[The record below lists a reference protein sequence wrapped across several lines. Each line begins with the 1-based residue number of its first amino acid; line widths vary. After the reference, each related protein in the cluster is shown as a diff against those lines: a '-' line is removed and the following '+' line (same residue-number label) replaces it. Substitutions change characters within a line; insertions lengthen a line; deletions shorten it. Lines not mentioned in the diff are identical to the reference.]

1 MLRTSPLPRDAQ
13 TVAVARPATTG
24 IVSAP
29 AGDERAGETTDT
41 TQKTSKTAGSIDRI
55 GGSRAGSSG
64 DRSASR
70 PRGSLLSSCNPFP
83 HTLVSGS
90 ATKDDQRG
98 MARESPME
106 STSPYRTGAII
117 ASRYRLLRQLGRG
130 GMGEVWAAHHLTLNT
145 EVAVK
150 FLSTGAGGNAAKIAL
165 ERFRFEAQVSAHL
178 GLKTAHVVAV
188 HDAGRDDVGPYL
200 VMEHVRGRTLRA
212 ELNRSGPLSIED
224 VATLLDQVCGALS
237 VAHGSGIVHRD
248 LKPSNLL
255 LLDQPDGSLYVKV
268 ADFGIAKA
276 LKSDLAV
283 DRPEDTSDGWMLGS
297 PAYMSPEQMGGG
309 GVDARS
315 DMWALG
321 VIIYECLT
329 GRLPFPGRS
338 VAELIINMSVGRF
351 DPPSNVRPT
360 LPIEL
365 DAWFLRALGKRKEQR
380 FPRVEDMAE
389 SFRAAIVRR
398 PVRRLPRLA
407 QRGAGFMGLAMA
419 MFALR
424 PAPSEALPDRRTDA
438 SAGAATSKEAG
449 GARRVDL
456 DHAESTAAIPVAAP
470 AADAAPTAAAASPHP
485 SALTTAPALTAT
497 LGSLG
502 ASEARRGHGAGSTAT
517 TATTA
522 TAAPAEARP
531 ASATK
536 TAPVDTAAPARKS
549 LTEAF

>member
-1 MLRTSPLPRDAQ
+1 MLRTSPLPKDAK
-13 TVAVARPATTG
+13 TVAVARSATSEIESANATG
-24 IVSAP
+24 G
-29 AGDERAGETTDT
+29 GDDEATVASH
-41 TQKTSKTAGSIDRI
+41 KTSKNAGSIARME
-55 GGSRAGSSG
+55 AAQA
-64 DRSASR
+64 RSANEASASG

-83 HTLVSGS
+83 LTLMSGS
-90 ATKDDQRG
+90 ASRDDKQG
-98 MARESPME
+98 MVVEGPMD

-178 GLKTAHVVAV
+178 GLKTSHVVAV
-188 HDAGRDDVGPYL
+188 HDAGRDAAGPYL

-212 ELNRSGPLSIED
+212 ELNRRGPLALDE

-276 LKSDLAV
+276 LQSDLAV

-321 VIIYECLT
+321 VIIYECIT

-338 VAELIINMSVGRF
+338 VAELIVNMSVGRF
-351 DPPSNVRPT
+351 DPPTTVRPM
-360 LPIEL
+360 LPREL
-365 DAWFLRALGKRKEQR
+365 DAWFTRALGKRKEQR
-380 FPRVEDMAE
+380 FPRVEEMAQ
-389 SFRAAIVRR
+389 SFHAAILGRPLRRIPRVVRR
-398 PVRRLPRLA
+398 ITGLV
-407 QRGAGFMGLAMA
+407 GLAA
-419 MFALR
+419 AVLALQ
-424 PAPSEALPDRRTDA
+424 PGPSEATQETPIDPS
-438 SAGAATSKEAG
+438 SATPP
-449 GARRVDL
+449 
-456 DHAESTAAIPVAAP
+456 I
-470 AADAAPTAAAASPHP
+470 
-485 SALTTAPALTAT
+485 
-497 LGSLG
+497 
-502 ASEARRGHGAGSTAT
+502 AT
-517 TATTA
+517 TAENREVHAPTPTRPTSDA
-522 TAAPAEARP
+522 TAAPTSPR
-531 ASATK
+531 AST
-536 TAPVDTAAPARKS
+536 TTAAPITTAIDAASSIGPKRGHGPSAATTSIAAPQATATMPAPKHS
-549 LTEAF
+549 GLVEVF

>member
-1 MLRTSPLPRDAQ
+1 MAGYAAASRADGDATKAVESLNKTSQNPDAI
-13 TVAVARPATTG
+13 ARSGDVQA
-24 IVSAP
+24 AP
-29 AGDERAGETTDT
+29 A
-41 TQKTSKTAGSIDRI
+41 S
-55 GGSRAGSSG
+55 

-70 PRGSLLSSCNPFP
+70 PRGAVLSSCNSFP
-83 HTLVSGS
+83 QTLESGS
-90 ATKDDQRG
+90 VVTKDQRG
-98 MARESPME
+98 SAREAFME
-106 STSPYRTGAII
+106 STSPYRSGAII

-178 GLKTAHVVAV
+178 GLKTSHVVAV
-188 HDAGRDDVGPYL
+188 HDAGRDAAGPYL

-212 ELNRSGPLSIED
+212 ELNRSGPLSLTD
-224 VATLLDQVCGALS
+224 AATLLDQICGALS

-351 DPPSNVRPT
+351 DPPSNVRGA
-360 LPIEL
+360 LPSEL
-365 DAWFLRALGKRKEQR
+365 DAWFVRALAKRKEQR
-380 FPRVEDMAE
+380 FARVEDMAQA
-389 SFRAAIVRR
+389 FRAAILVH
-398 PVRRLPRLA
+398 PVRRLP
-407 QRGAGFMGLAMA
+407 GLARRLVGSVGLLA
-419 MFALR
+419 AVFTLR
-424 PAPSEALPDRRTDA
+424 PAPSVALLTPLAPITGDRTEQIAQPLPTLPVVDRPLDRDLAAPPPARSIALPA
-438 SAGAATSKEAG
+438 PPLAG
-449 GARRVDL
+449 
-456 DHAESTAAIPVAAP
+456 PVAASDPKRGRVPP
-470 AADAAPTAAAASPHP
+470 APPPARPTAIPPASIPAVPPPPTAA
-485 SALTTAPALTAT
+485 TAT
-497 LGSLG
+497 PPHKG
-502 ASEARRGHGAGSTAT
+502 
-517 TATTA
+517 
-522 TAAPAEARP
+522 
-531 ASATK
+531 
-536 TAPVDTAAPARKS
+536 
-549 LTEAF
+549 LTEVF

>member
-1 MLRTSPLPRDAQ
+1 MLRTSPLPRDAKTAALVRLGTSETEGANAVDGASEEA
-13 TVAVARPATTG
+13 TVA
-24 IVSAP
+24 SH
-29 AGDERAGETTDT
+29 
-41 TQKTSKTAGSIDRI
+41 KTRQTAGSIARMEGVHARNDSDQSNSRLR
-55 GGSRAGSSG
+55 GSRL
-64 DRSASR
+64 
-70 PRGSLLSSCNPFP
+70 SLCNPFP

-98 MARESPME
+98 PERESPME

-178 GLKTAHVVAV
+178 GLKTSHVVAV
-188 HDAGRDDVGPYL
+188 HDAGRDAAGPYL
-200 VMEHVRGRTLRA
+200 VMEHVHGRTLRA
-212 ELNRSGPLSIED
+212 ELNRRGPLALDE

-237 VAHGSGIVHRD
+237 IAHGSGIVHRD

-297 PAYMSPEQMGGG
+297 PGYLSPEPMGGG

-321 VIIYECLT
+321 VIIYECIT

-338 VAELIINMSVGRF
+338 VAELIMNMSVGRF
-351 DPPSNVRPT
+351 DPPSSVRPM
-360 LPIEL
+360 LPRGL
-365 DAWFLRALGKRKEQR
+365 DAWFARALGKRKEQR
-380 FPRVEDMAE
+380 FPRVEDMAQ
-389 SFRAAIVRR
+389 SFRTAIQGR
-398 PVRRLPRLA
+398 PVRRMPRLA
-407 QRGAGFMGLAMA
+407 RRITGVVGLAA
-419 MFALR
+419 AVLALQ
-424 PAPSEALPDRRTDA
+424 PAPSEALPEPELTPSIHTTPMATIVDA
-438 SAGAATSKEAG
+438 REVRAAPPAAGEVAPRPVERAAT
-449 GARRVDL
+449 
-456 DHAESTAAIPVAAP
+456 
-470 AADAAPTAAAASPHP
+470 
-485 SALTTAPALTAT
+485 
-497 LGSLG
+497 SLG
-502 ASEARRGHGAGSTAT
+502 AS
-517 TATTA
+517 
-522 TAAPAEARP
+522 TAAPPTPHSINA
-531 ASATK
+531 ASGAPIAKDPRRGRGLSAAT
-536 TAPVDTAAPARKS
+536 TTAAPTPAIAPPKAAVETPAPKPTG
-549 LTEAF
+549 LVEVF

>member
-24 IVSAP
+24 VVSGP
-29 AGDERAGETTDT
+29 VTDGDAGETTDT

-55 GGSRAGSSG
+55 GGYRAGSSD

-98 MARESPME
+98 MVRESPME

-188 HDAGRDDVGPYL
+188 HDAGRDSAGPYL

-276 LKSDLAV
+276 LQSDLAV

-380 FPRVEDMAE
+380 FPRVEDMAQT
-389 SFRAAIVRR
+389 FRAAIVGR
-398 PVRRLPRLA
+398 PTRRLPRLA

-424 PAPSEALPDRRTDA
+424 PAPSEALPDRRAETSPEAA
-438 SAGAATSKEAG
+438 SSKEIRADHS
-449 GARRVDL
+449 VE
-456 DHAESTAAIPVAAP
+456 HAESTAEIPAAP
-470 AADAAPTAAAASPHP
+470 RSADPAPAPTAASPRP
-485 SALTTAPALTAT
+485 SAPTATPAPTLTTAG
-497 LGSLG
+497 GSLG
-502 ASEARRGHGAGSTAT
+502 SSEPRRGHASTAT
-517 TATTA
+517 TATATA
-522 TAAPAEARP
+522 AAPAEARP
-531 ASATK
+531 ASTAK
-536 TAPVDTAAPARKS
+536 PAPVDTAAPSHKS
-549 LTEAF
+549 LVEVF

>member
-1 MLRTSPLPRDAQ
+1 
-13 TVAVARPATTG
+13 
-24 IVSAP
+24 
-29 AGDERAGETTDT
+29 
-41 TQKTSKTAGSIDRI
+41 
-55 GGSRAGSSG
+55 
-64 DRSASR
+64 
-70 PRGSLLSSCNPFP
+70 
-83 HTLVSGS
+83 
-90 ATKDDQRG
+90 
-98 MARESPME
+98 ME

-178 GLKTAHVVAV
+178 GLKTSHVVAV
-188 HDAGRDDVGPYL
+188 HDAGRDSAGPYL

-212 ELNRSGPLSIED
+212 ELNRSGPLSLED

-365 DAWFLRALGKRKEQR
+365 DAWFVRALGKRKEQR
-380 FPRVEDMAE
+380 FPRVEDMAQA
-389 SFRAAIVRR
+389 FHAAIVKR
-398 PVRRLPRLA
+398 PVRKLPRLA
-407 QRGAGFMGLAMA
+407 QRGAGFVGLAMA
-419 MFALR
+419 IFALR
-424 PAPSEALPDRRTDA
+424 PAPSDALLDHPALPVVE
-438 SAGAATSKEAG
+438 AAPIVTTRGEQPAPM
-449 GARRVDL
+449 
-456 DHAESTAAIPVAAP
+456 TAIPVAPPPVDAAP
-470 AADAAPTAAAASPHP
+470 AMTTTSPRPSTLTAAPVTTFAAGGSHASSEPRRGRGSVAPASAPTAAAA
-485 SALTTAPALTAT
+485 PAA
-497 LGSLG
+497 
-502 ASEARRGHGAGSTAT
+502 AKPVEAKPL
-517 TATTA
+517 
-522 TAAPAEARP
+522 PA
-531 ASATK
+531 
-536 TAPVDTAAPARKS
+536 DTAAPNHKS
-549 LTEAF
+549 LIEAF

>member
-1 MLRTSPLPRDAQ
+1 MSGAA
-13 TVAVARPATTG
+13 AVPPADG
-24 IVSAP
+24 SEEEAVGSLN
-29 AGDERAGETTDT
+29 
-41 TQKTSKTAGSIDRI
+41 KTSQTAGSIARM
-55 GGSRAGSSG
+55 AGVHGERPSE
-64 DRSASR
+64 RSASR

-83 HTLVSGS
+83 PTLVSES
-90 ATKDDQRG
+90 VATNDQRG
-98 MARESPME
+98 LARETFME
-106 STSPYRTGAII
+106 STSPYRSGAII

-178 GLKTAHVVAV
+178 GLKTSHVVAV
-188 HDAGRDDVGPYL
+188 HDAGRDAAGPYL

-212 ELNRSGPLSIED
+212 ELNRSGPLSLD
-224 VATLLDQVCGALS
+224 DAATLLDQVCGALS

-338 VAELIINMSVGRF
+338 VAELIVNMSVGRF
-351 DPPSNVRPT
+351 DPPSNVRGA
-360 LPIEL
+360 LPSEL
-365 DAWFLRALGKRKEQR
+365 DAWFVRALAKRKEQR
-380 FPRVEDMAE
+380 FARVEDMAQ
-389 SFRAAIVRR
+389 SFRAAILVH

-407 QRGAGFMGLAMA
+407 RRLAGFMGLTAA

-424 PAPSEALPDRRTDA
+424 PAPSEALLTPHPKAAPSALHADDREAHVTLPIPIEPSAAPPLDRAPATPSTSLPSA
-438 SAGAATSKEAG
+438 PTGTPTPTFTSAAGAPLASDPKRGRGSLAPPIA
-449 GARRVDL
+449 ARP
-456 DHAESTAAIPVAAP
+456 TAAP
-470 AADAAPTAAAASPHP
+470 AAPPPAPAPTATAD
-485 SALTTAPALTAT
+485 TTTPK
-497 LGSLG
+497 
-502 ASEARRGHGAGSTAT
+502 H
-517 TATTA
+517 
-522 TAAPAEARP
+522 
-531 ASATK
+531 K
-536 TAPVDTAAPARKS
+536 V
-549 LTEAF
+549 LTEVF

>member
-1 MLRTSPLPRDAQ
+1 
-13 TVAVARPATTG
+13 
-24 IVSAP
+24 
-29 AGDERAGETTDT
+29 
-41 TQKTSKTAGSIDRI
+41 
-55 GGSRAGSSG
+55 
-64 DRSASR
+64 
-70 PRGSLLSSCNPFP
+70 
-83 HTLVSGS
+83 
-90 ATKDDQRG
+90 
-98 MARESPME
+98 ME

-188 HDAGRDDVGPYL
+188 HDAGRDSAGPYL

-276 LKSDLAV
+276 LQSDLAV

-365 DAWFLRALGKRKEQR
+365 DAWFVRALGKRKEQR
-380 FPRVEDMAE
+380 FPRVEDMAQ
-389 SFRAAIVRR
+389 SFRAAIVGR
-398 PVRRLPRLA
+398 PARQLPRLA
-407 QRGAGFMGLAMA
+407 QRGAGFVGLAMA

-424 PAPSEALPDRRTDA
+424 PAPPAALPDQPSETITE
-438 SAGAATSKEAG
+438 AAPIVAPLV
-449 GARRVDL
+449 APP
-456 DHAESTAAIPVAAP
+456 APTAAIPVAPPPVDPVP
-470 AADAAPTAAAASPHP
+470 AATTPPSPRPSGLVAGPMPTFTAAAG
-485 SALTTAPALTAT
+485 
-497 LGSLG
+497 GSLG
-502 ASEARRGHGAGSTAT
+502 ANDWRRGHAPA
-517 TATTA
+517 A
-522 TAAPAEARP
+522 AAPAEAKP
-531 ASATK
+531 VEAKPS
-536 TAPVDTAAPARKS
+536 PVDTAAPKHKS
-549 LTEAF
+549 LVEAF

>member
-1 MLRTSPLPRDAQ
+1 
-13 TVAVARPATTG
+13 
-24 IVSAP
+24 
-29 AGDERAGETTDT
+29 
-41 TQKTSKTAGSIDRI
+41 
-55 GGSRAGSSG
+55 
-64 DRSASR
+64 
-70 PRGSLLSSCNPFP
+70 
-83 HTLVSGS
+83 
-90 ATKDDQRG
+90 
-98 MARESPME
+98 ME

-150 FLSTGAGGNAAKIAL
+150 FLTAGAGGNAAKIAL

-188 HDAGRDDVGPYL
+188 HDAGRDAAGPYL

-212 ELNRSGPLSIED
+212 ELNRKGPMSLDD

-309 GVDARS
+309 GVDNRS

-321 VIIYECLT
+321 VIIYECIT

-338 VAELIINMSVGRF
+338 VAELIMNMSVGRF
-351 DPPSNVRPT
+351 DPPSSVRPL
-360 LPIEL
+360 LPRGL
-365 DAWFLRALGKRKEQR
+365 DAWFARALGKRKEQR
-380 FPRVEDMAE
+380 FARVEDMAQA
-389 SFRAAIVRR
+389 FRTAIQGR
-398 PVRRLPRLA
+398 PVRRMPRIARRITGLV
-407 QRGAGFMGLAMA
+407 GLAAA
-419 MFALR
+419 MLALQ
-424 PAPSEALPDRRTDA
+424 PGPSEALPETTSAATIDAAPMPAIGDARGLHGVETASAAATSRPADQAPTSPHASTATSASTMAPPVNATVGAPSPKDPRRA
-438 SAGAATSKEAG
+438 HGAGAA
-449 GARRVDL
+449 
-456 DHAESTAAIPVAAP
+456 
-470 AADAAPTAAAASPHP
+470 
-485 SALTTAPALTAT
+485 
-497 LGSLG
+497 
-502 ASEARRGHGAGSTAT
+502 AT
-517 TATTA
+517 TATPA
-522 TAAPAEARP
+522 VAAPSMP
-531 ASATK
+531 TPI
-536 TAPVDTAAPARKS
+536 TAPKVSPDPGAPKAPK
-549 LTEAF
+549 LPEAF

>member
-1 MLRTSPLPRDAQ
+1 MLRTSPLPRDAN
-13 TVAVARPATTG
+13 TVVVARSATPPIEG
-24 IVSAP
+24 ACV
-29 AGDERAGETTDT
+29 GGGEDEETTAASH
-41 TQKTSKTAGSIDRI
+41 KTSKTAGAIARLEAVQARSTNE
-55 GGSRAGSSG
+55 A
-64 DRSASR
+64 SASR

-83 HTLVSGS
+83 LTLVSGS
-90 ATKDDQRG
+90 ESNDDNQG
-98 MARESPME
+98 MVREGPME

-178 GLKTAHVVAV
+178 GLKTSHVVAV
-188 HDAGRDDVGPYL
+188 HDAGRDAAGPYL

-212 ELNRSGPLSIED
+212 ELNRRGPLALDE

-276 LKSDLAV
+276 LQSDLAV

-321 VIIYECLT
+321 VIIYECIT

-338 VAELIINMSVGRF
+338 VAELIVNMSVGRF
-351 DPPSNVRPT
+351 DPPTTVRPM
-360 LPIEL
+360 LPREL
-365 DAWFLRALGKRKEQR
+365 DAWFTRALGKRKEQR
-380 FPRVEDMAE
+380 FPRVEDMAQ
-389 SFRAAIVRR
+389 SFHMAILGR
-398 PVRRLPRLA
+398 PIRRLPRVVRRITGLVSLA
-407 QRGAGFMGLAMA
+407 AAVL
-419 MFALR
+419 ALR
-424 PAPSEALPDRRTDA
+424 PGPSEATPETPSEHAAETPPIATTIDA
-438 SAGAATSKEAG
+438 RAP
-449 GARRVDL
+449 
-456 DHAESTAAIPVAAP
+456 HAP
-470 AADAAPTAAAASPHP
+470 APTSAANPEKQAPIAPTSPLANP
-485 SALTTAPALTAT
+485 LTAT
-497 LGSLG
+497 PAPSLNAAIAAPSSSG
-502 ASEARRGHGAGSTAT
+502 PKRGHGPMAAT
-517 TATTA
+517 TASTPAATTPI
-522 TAAPAEARP
+522 TAPQTPAN
-531 ASATK
+531 SATPK
-536 TAPVDTAAPARKS
+536 RTGLV
-549 LTEAF
+549 EVF

>member
-1 MLRTSPLPRDAQ
+1 MLRTSPLPRDAK
-13 TVAVARPATTG
+13 TVGVARSGLTE
-24 IVSAP
+24 S
-29 AGDERAGETTDT
+29 ERAAAAGADEEANAASH
-41 TQKTSKTAGSIDRI
+41 KTSKTAGSIARMQGVHARSD
-55 GGSRAGSSG
+55 G
-64 DRSASR
+64 DQSAFR

-90 ATKDDQRG
+90 ATATTDDQRG
-98 MARESPME
+98 STRESPME

-178 GLKTAHVVAV
+178 GLKTSHVVAV
-188 HDAGRDDVGPYL
+188 HDAGRDAAGPYL

-212 ELNRSGPLSIED
+212 ELNRRGPLSLEE

-255 LLDQPDGSLYVKV
+255 LLDQADGSLYVKV

-321 VIIYECLT
+321 VIIYECIT

-338 VAELIINMSVGRF
+338 VAELIVNMSVGRF
-351 DPPSNVRPT
+351 DPPTTVRAL
-360 LPIEL
+360 LPREL
-365 DAWFLRALGKRKEQR
+365 DAWFARALGKRKEQR
-380 FPRVEDMAE
+380 FARVEDMAAA
-389 SFRAAIVRR
+389 FREAIRGR
-398 PVRRLPRLA
+398 PVRAMPRLA
-407 QRGAGFMGLAMA
+407 RRITGLVSLAAATLALQPGPSAARPETSVDPALMAAPIATSAETHDARTADPTTAALASKLAEQAPTTSMTSRASIVTAPTKTAIATASPIDPRRGHAVGSAT
-419 MFALR
+419 
-424 PAPSEALPDRRTDA
+424 PAPTPM
-438 SAGAATSKEAG
+438 
-449 GARRVDL
+449 
-456 DHAESTAAIPVAAP
+456 
-470 AADAAPTAAAASPHP
+470 AAPTTPI
-485 SALTTAPALTAT
+485 TAPQ
-497 LGSLG
+497 
-502 ASEARRGHGAGSTAT
+502 AT
-517 TATTA
+517 TEP
-522 TAAPAEARP
+522 AAP
-531 ASATK
+531 K
-536 TAPVDTAAPARKS
+536 HKG
-549 LTEAF
+549 LTEVF

>member
-1 MLRTSPLPRDAQ
+1 MLRTSPLPRDAK
-13 TVAVARPATTG
+13 TVAVARPAKRTSEG
-24 IVSAP
+24 AP
-29 AGDERAGETTDT
+29 TPDDRAEEAAESTH
-41 TQKTSKTAGSIDRI
+41 KTSKSTGSNDPR
-55 GGSRAGSSG
+55 SG
-64 DRSASR
+64 VHDERHEDRSASR

-90 ATKDDQRG
+90 GSAAKDDQRG
-98 MARESPME
+98 IAWESPME

-150 FLSTGAGGNAAKIAL
+150 FLSTGVGGNAAKIAL

-178 GLKTAHVVAV
+178 GLKTSHVVAV
-188 HDAGRDDVGPYL
+188 HDAGRDAAGPYL

-212 ELNRSGPLSIED
+212 ELNRSGPFAIED

-351 DPPSNVRPT
+351 DAPSTVRAA
-360 LPIEL
+360 LPREV

-380 FPRVEDMAE
+380 FARVEEMAQ
-389 SFRAAIVRR
+389 SFRAAILGR
-398 PVRRLPRLA
+398 PMRRLPRLA
-407 QRGAGFMGLAMA
+407 QRGTGFVGLALA
-419 MFALR
+419 MLALR
-424 PAPSEALPDRRTDA
+424 PAPSEALSDHEDAPMVNAGDNHRLAPPELMTAAPLLMRPLDRAATTAHPIDHAATAAPPSLAAPTPSFTA
-438 SAGAATSKEAG
+438 SAPTIASNDP
-449 GARRVDL
+449 RRGRG
-456 DHAESTAAIPVAAP
+456 SFAP
-470 AADAAPTAAAASPHP
+470 AAPTAAKPAA
-485 SALTTAPALTAT
+485 
-497 LGSLG
+497 
-502 ASEARRGHGAGSTAT
+502 
-517 TATTA
+517 TA
-522 TAAPAEARP
+522 TAAVTATATATVEAP
-531 ASATK
+531 KHKAL
-536 TAPVDTAAPARKS
+536 V
-549 LTEAF
+549 EAF

>member
-1 MLRTSPLPRDAQ
+1 MLRTSPLPKDAK
-13 TVAVARPATTG
+13 TVAVAR
-24 IVSAP
+24 SAP
-29 AGDERAGETTDT
+29 SGIESANAVGGEDEEATVASH
-41 TQKTSKTAGSIDRI
+41 KTSKNAGSIARMKD
-55 GGSRAGSSG
+55 AQA
-64 DRSASR
+64 RSASEASASG

-83 HTLVSGS
+83 LTLVSGS
-90 ATKDDQRG
+90 ASRDDQQG
-98 MARESPME
+98 MVREGPMD

-188 HDAGRDDVGPYL
+188 HDAGRDAAGPYL

-212 ELNRSGPLSIED
+212 ELNRRGPLALDE

-237 VAHGSGIVHRD
+237 IAHGSGIVHRD

-276 LKSDLAV
+276 LQSDLAV

-321 VIIYECLT
+321 VIIYECIT

-338 VAELIINMSVGRF
+338 VAELIVNMSVGRF
-351 DPPSNVRPT
+351 DPPTTVRPM
-360 LPIEL
+360 LPREL
-365 DAWFLRALGKRKEQR
+365 DAWFTRALGKRKEQR
-380 FPRVEDMAE
+380 FARVEDMALA
-389 SFRAAIVRR
+389 FHAAILGRPLRRMPRVVRR
-398 PVRRLPRLA
+398 ITGLV
-407 QRGAGFMGLAMA
+407 GLAA
-419 MFALR
+419 AVLALQ
-424 PAPSEALPDRRTDA
+424 PGPSEALPETPSDPAIATTPIATTMENRGLHAPDA
-438 SAGAATSKEAG
+438 ASPASDAPGATTSPRASTTTAPPLNAAVGAASSSSIGPKRGRGPGAATSI
-449 GARRVDL
+449 
-456 DHAESTAAIPVAAP
+456 TTTPIAAP
-470 AADAAPTAAAASPHP
+470 QA
-485 SALTTAPALTAT
+485 
-497 LGSLG
+497 
-502 ASEARRGHGAGSTAT
+502 TAT
-517 TATTA
+517 TP
-522 TAAPAEARP
+522 APKHTGLVE
-531 ASATK
+531 
-536 TAPVDTAAPARKS
+536 V
-549 LTEAF
+549 F

>member
-1 MLRTSPLPRDAQ
+1 MLRTSPLPRDAKNAAAASSLSGEPERADAVGGASEEA
-13 TVAVARPATTG
+13 TVA
-24 IVSAP
+24 SH
-29 AGDERAGETTDT
+29 
-41 TQKTSKTAGSIDRI
+41 KTSKTAGSIARME
-55 GGSRAGSSG
+55 GVHARSMS
-64 DRSASR
+64 DRSASGL
-70 PRGSLLSSCNPFP
+70 RGSLLSSCNPFP

-98 MARESPME
+98 TERESPME

-178 GLKTAHVVAV
+178 GLKTSHVVAV
-188 HDAGRDDVGPYL
+188 HDAGRDAAGPYL

-212 ELNRSGPLSIED
+212 ELNRRGPMSLEE

-321 VIIYECLT
+321 VIIYECIT

-338 VAELIINMSVGRF
+338 VAELIVNMSVGRF
-351 DPPSNVRPT
+351 DPPTTVRPL
-360 LPIEL
+360 LPRDL

-380 FPRVEDMAE
+380 FPRVEDMAQ
-389 SFRAAIVRR
+389 SFHAAILGR
-398 PVRRLPRLA
+398 PVRRMPRLA
-407 QRGAGFMGLAMA
+407 RRITGVVSLAAA
-419 MFALR
+419 MLALQ
-424 PAPSEALPDRRTDA
+424 PGPSEALPETTITPA
-438 SAGAATSKEAG
+438 PE
-449 GARRVDL
+449 
-456 DHAESTAAIPVAAP
+456 AAP
-470 AADAAPTAAAASPHP
+470 ILDTRAPTSAAKPVEQAPIAAPS
-485 SALTTAPALTAT
+485 SLAPAPAPTIGSA
-497 LGSLG
+497 LGSL
-502 ASEARRGHGAGSTAT
+502 ASSSPRHGRGPIAT
-517 TATTA
+517 T
-522 TAAPAEARP
+522 TAAPKP
-531 ASATK
+531 ASAPAT
-536 TAPVDTAAPARKS
+536 TTPIAAPQAT
-549 LTEAF
+549 TEPTTPKRTGGLVEVF

>member
-1 MLRTSPLPRDAQ
+1 MLRTSPLSRDAI
-13 TVAVARPATTG
+13 TVAVARPAMSR
-24 IVSAP
+24 SADVP
-29 AGDERAGETTDT
+29 PVDGGAEDVGSALN
-41 TQKTSKTAGSIDRI
+41 KTSPTAGSIARM
-55 GGSRAGSSG
+55 GGLHEERGD

-83 HTLVSGS
+83 PSLPSGS
-90 ATKDDQRG
+90 ATTNDQRG
-98 MARESPME
+98 TAREAFME
-106 STSPYRTGAII
+106 STSPYRSGAII

-150 FLSTGAGGNAAKIAL
+150 FLSTGAGGHAAKIAL

-178 GLKTAHVVAV
+178 GLKTSHVVAV
-188 HDAGRDDVGPYL
+188 HDAGRDAAGPYL

-212 ELNRSGPLSIED
+212 ELNRSGPLSLED
-224 VATLLDQVCGALS
+224 AATLLDQVCGALS

-255 LLDQPDGSLYVKV
+255 LVDQLDRSLYVKV

-338 VAELIINMSVGRF
+338 VAELIVNMSVGRF
-351 DPPSNVRPT
+351 EPPSNVRGAVPS
-360 LPIEL
+360 EL
-365 DAWFLRALGKRKEQR
+365 DAWFVRALSKRKEQR
-380 FPRVEDMAE
+380 FPRVEDMAR
-389 SFRAAIVRR
+389 SFRAAILVR

-407 QRGAGFMGLAMA
+407 RRLAGFFGLAA
-419 MFALR
+419 AVFALR
-424 PAPSEALPDRRTDA
+424 PAPSVALQET
-438 SAGAATSKEAG
+438 
-449 GARRVDL
+449 L
-456 DHAESTAAIPVAAP
+456 STLSPKAPPSAAIAEDRAVHVVAPAPVEPSAEPVVERVPAASTSPRASVPAVTPTSTLAGVGSAP
-470 AADAAPTAAAASPHP
+470 AASDPK
-485 SALTTAPALTAT
+485 
-497 LGSLG
+497 
-502 ASEARRGHGAGSTAT
+502 RGHGALVPAIP
-517 TATTA
+517 ARPPA
-522 TAAPAEARP
+522 VPAAPTTPPAPP
-531 ASATK
+531 ASADP
-536 TAPVDTAAPARKS
+536 APPKHKA
-549 LTEAF
+549 LTEVF

>member
-1 MLRTSPLPRDAQ
+1 
-13 TVAVARPATTG
+13 
-24 IVSAP
+24 
-29 AGDERAGETTDT
+29 
-41 TQKTSKTAGSIDRI
+41 
-55 GGSRAGSSG
+55 
-64 DRSASR
+64 
-70 PRGSLLSSCNPFP
+70 
-83 HTLVSGS
+83 
-90 ATKDDQRG
+90 
-98 MARESPME
+98 ME

-178 GLKTAHVVAV
+178 GLKTSHVVAV
-188 HDAGRDDVGPYL
+188 HDAGRDSAGPYL

-212 ELNRSGPLSIED
+212 ELNRSGPLSLED

-365 DAWFLRALGKRKEQR
+365 DAWFVRALGKRKEQR
-380 FPRVEDMAE
+380 FPRVEEMAQ
-389 SFRAAIVRR
+389 SFRAAIVGR
-398 PVRRLPRLA
+398 PARQLPRLA
-407 QRGAGFMGLAMA
+407 QRGAGFVGLAMA
-419 MFALR
+419 IFALR
-424 PAPSEALPDRRTDA
+424 PAPSDALPDHPVEPITE
-438 SAGAATSKEAG
+438 AAPIVAPQGNSPEPT
-449 GARRVDL
+449 
-456 DHAESTAAIPVAAP
+456 TAIPVAPPPADPAP
-470 AADAAPTAAAASPHP
+470 ATRTTTSPRPSTPTATPVPTFAAAVGSLASSEPRRGHGSLPPTSAPTAAAV
-485 SALTTAPALTAT
+485 
-497 LGSLG
+497 
-502 ASEARRGHGAGSTAT
+502 
-517 TATTA
+517 
-522 TAAPAEARP
+522 PAEAKP
-531 ASATK
+531 AEAKPS
-536 TAPVDTAAPARKS
+536 PVDTAAPKHKS
-549 LTEAF
+549 LVEAF

>member
-1 MLRTSPLPRDAQ
+1 M
-13 TVAVARPATTG
+13 
-24 IVSAP
+24 
-29 AGDERAGETTDT
+29 ERE
-41 TQKTSKTAGSIDRI
+41 
-55 GGSRAGSSG
+55 
-64 DRSASR
+64 
-70 PRGSLLSSCNPFP
+70 N
-83 HTLVSGS
+83 
-90 ATKDDQRG
+90 
-98 MARESPME
+98 PME
-106 STSPYRTGAII
+106 STSPYRSGAII

-178 GLKTAHVVAV
+178 GLKTSHVVAV
-188 HDAGRDDVGPYL
+188 HDAGRDAAGPYL

-212 ELNRSGPLSIED
+212 ELNRSGPFSLESA
-224 VATLLDQVCGALS
+224 ATLLDQVCGALS

-321 VIIYECLT
+321 VIIYECVT

-338 VAELIINMSVGRF
+338 VAELIVNMSVGRF
-351 DPPSNVRPT
+351 DLPSDVRPT
-360 LPIEL
+360 LPHEL
-365 DAWFLRALGKRKEQR
+365 DAWFTRALGKKKEQR
-380 FPRVEDMAE
+380 FPRVEDMALA
-389 SFRAAIVRR
+389 FRAAIRGR

-407 QRGAGFMGLAMA
+407 RRLAGFVSLAA
-419 MFALR
+419 AVFALR
-424 PAPSEALPDRRTDA
+424 PAPSEAL
-438 SAGAATSKEAG
+438 
-449 GARRVDL
+449 
-456 DHAESTAAIPVAAP
+456 
-470 AADAAPTAAAASPHP
+470 ADAQVAPITQPTP
-485 SALTTAPALTAT
+485 GLIT
-497 LGSLG
+497 
-502 ASEARRGHGAGSTAT
+502 
-517 TATTA
+517 
-522 TAAPAEARP
+522 AEARP
-531 ASATK
+531 AHAPEPTTEAAAKPAQQAPAPPTTIARTTTLIATPASSITAATGALPPAVPRTGQGSTASTSAHPP
-536 TAPVDTAAPARKS
+536 AAAPAAATPIAPPQAPADATAPKRKGS
-549 LTEAF
+549 LTEVF

>member
-1 MLRTSPLPRDAQ
+1 
-13 TVAVARPATTG
+13 
-24 IVSAP
+24 
-29 AGDERAGETTDT
+29 
-41 TQKTSKTAGSIDRI
+41 
-55 GGSRAGSSG
+55 
-64 DRSASR
+64 
-70 PRGSLLSSCNPFP
+70 
-83 HTLVSGS
+83 
-90 ATKDDQRG
+90 
-98 MARESPME
+98 ME

-178 GLKTAHVVAV
+178 GLKTSHVVAV
-188 HDAGRDDVGPYL
+188 HDAGRDAAGPYL

-212 ELNRSGPLSIED
+212 ELNRSGPLALDD

-351 DPPSNVRPT
+351 DAPSSVRAE
-360 LPIEL
+360 LPNEV

-380 FPRVEDMAE
+380 FPRVEDMAQ
-389 SFRAAIVRR
+389 SFRAAIVGRS
-398 PVRRLPRLA
+398 VRRLPRLA
-407 QRGAGFMGLAMA
+407 RRGAGFVGLAMA
-419 MFALR
+419 MLALR
-424 PAPSEALPDRRTDA
+424 PAPSEALSDHASAPIPEATPSVTADDDRRIDPTQLTPPIPIA
-438 SAGAATSKEAG
+438 P
-449 GARRVDL
+449 RPL
-456 DHAESTAAIPVAAP
+456 DHAPTTIHPSAGTAPPAPSLIVNEPPRGRPWGKPIATTSPAAPTVTPIGAKASAPTAAP
-470 AADAAPTAAAASPHP
+470 AAAEAPKHKP
-485 SALTTAPALTAT
+485 L
-497 LGSLG
+497 
-502 ASEARRGHGAGSTAT
+502 SEA
-517 TATTA
+517 
-522 TAAPAEARP
+522 
-531 ASATK
+531 
-536 TAPVDTAAPARKS
+536 
-549 LTEAF
+549 F

>member
-1 MLRTSPLPRDAQ
+1 MLRTSPLPRDAI
-13 TVAVARPATTG
+13 TVAVARPATSG
-24 IVSAP
+24 IVSTP
-29 AGDERAGETTDT
+29 AEDGSAREAADITH
-41 TQKTSKTAGSIDRI
+41 KTSRTAGSSDSIE
-55 GGSRAGSSG
+55 GSRAGSSS

-70 PRGSLLSSCNPFP
+70 PRGSLLSSCNSFS
-83 HTLVSGS
+83 HTMVSGS
-90 ATKDDQRG
+90 AMKDDQRG
-98 MARESPME
+98 IVREGPME

-178 GLKTAHVVAV
+178 GLKTSHVVAV
-188 HDAGRDDVGPYL
+188 HDAGRDSAGPYL

-212 ELNRSGPLSIED
+212 ELNRSGPLSLED

-365 DAWFLRALGKRKEQR
+365 DAWFVRALGKRKEQR
-380 FPRVEDMAE
+380 FPRVEEMAQ
-389 SFRAAIVRR
+389 SFRAAIVGR
-398 PVRRLPRLA
+398 PVRQLPRLA
-407 QRGAGFMGLAMA
+407 QRGAGFVGLAMA
-419 MFALR
+419 IFALR
-424 PAPSEALPDRRTDA
+424 PAPSDALLDHPALPIVE
-438 SAGAATSKEAG
+438 AAPIAAPRS
-449 GARRVDL
+449 
-456 DHAESTAAIPVAAP
+456 ESPAPTAAIPVAPPPVDAAP
-470 AADAAPTAAAASPHP
+470 ATTTKTSPRPSTLTATPVTAFAAGGSLASSEPRRGRGSAAPASAPTAAAA
-485 SALTTAPALTAT
+485 PAAAKPVEAKPLPADTAT
-497 LGSLG
+497 PN
-502 ASEARRGHGAGSTAT
+502 H
-517 TATTA
+517 
-522 TAAPAEARP
+522 
-531 ASATK
+531 
-536 TAPVDTAAPARKS
+536 KS
-549 LTEAF
+549 LVEAF

>member
-1 MLRTSPLPRDAQ
+1 MLRTSPLPRDAK
-13 TVAVARPATTG
+13 TVAIARPVTPPIEGPSAVSGENEEATAASHT
-24 IVSAP
+24 
-29 AGDERAGETTDT
+29 
-41 TQKTSKTAGSIDRI
+41 TSKTAGSIARMKDVQAR
-55 GGSRAGSSG
+55 SESEEMVSG
-64 DRSASR
+64 

-90 ATKDDQRG
+90 ATKDDHQG
-98 MARESPME
+98 MVRESPMD

-188 HDAGRDDVGPYL
+188 HDAGRDAAGPYL

-212 ELNRSGPLSIED
+212 ELNRRGPLALNE

-321 VIIYECLT
+321 VIIYECIT

-338 VAELIINMSVGRF
+338 VAELIVNMSVGRF
-351 DPPSNVRPT
+351 DPPTTVRAM
-360 LPIEL
+360 LPREL
-365 DAWFLRALGKRKEQR
+365 DAWFNRALAKRKEQR
-380 FPRVEDMAE
+380 FPRVEDMAL
-389 SFRAAIVRR
+389 SFHAAILGR
-398 PVRRLPRLA
+398 PVRRMPRVVRRITGLVSLA
-407 QRGAGFMGLAMA
+407 AAVLA
-419 MFALR
+419 LQ
-424 PAPSEALPDRRTDA
+424 PGPSEALPETPIDPATAPTPIATSTENRDA
-438 SAGAATSKEAG
+438 HAIDATSAARSADPIAIATTSPQAGTTTAPPISAPAPSGSKRGRGSSAATS
-449 GARRVDL
+449 
-456 DHAESTAAIPVAAP
+456 T
-470 AADAAPTAAAASPHP
+470 
-485 SALTTAPALTAT
+485 
-497 LGSLG
+497 
-502 ASEARRGHGAGSTAT
+502 
-517 TATTA
+517 
-522 TAAPAEARP
+522 TAAPVATTPIA
-531 ASATK
+531 ASQA
-536 TAPVDTAAPARKS
+536 TAPVAPPKHTG
-549 LTEAF
+549 LVEVF